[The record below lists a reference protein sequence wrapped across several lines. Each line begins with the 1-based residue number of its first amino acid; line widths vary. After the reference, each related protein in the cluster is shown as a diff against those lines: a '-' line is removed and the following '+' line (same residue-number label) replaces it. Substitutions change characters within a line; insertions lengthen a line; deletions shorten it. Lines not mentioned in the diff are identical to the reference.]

1 MADQEHLSILMQGE
15 ETWNRWR
22 KENEGVRVDLRKADL
37 KQANLNGADLTE
49 AHLTG
54 ADLRG
59 ANHVLIGL
67 VMKGWI
73 NAFGRDG
80 EPEFIPQPAM
90 ALRF

>member
-1 MADQEHLSILMQGE
+1 MTNQEHLDILKEGVE
-15 ETWNRWR
+15 VWNAWR
-22 KENEGVRVDLRKADL
+22 KENMGVRVDLSEADL
-37 KQANLNGADLTE
+37 IIAN
-49 AHLTG
+49 LTG

-59 ANHVLIGL
+59 ANHVLIGQ